1 MPARFLTH
9 KKKRHAWPAVIKPK
23 RKGLARQDARLPI
36 TKCRIREITAK
47 RSNKW
52 IRPPATWNIVKPP
65 IHAINRTTNKIVQML
80 IGLLLVA
87 LEESGAER

>member
-1 MPARFLTH
+1 MPALFLTH
-9 KKKRHAWPAVIKPK
+9 KKKRHACRAVTEPK
-23 RKGLARQDARLPI
+23 RKGSARQAARLPI

-52 IRPPATWNIVKPP
+52 IRPPATWNTVKPP

-80 IGLLLVA
+80 IGLLLFA
-87 LEESGAER
+87 LAECGAER